1 MIKKVICII
10 LCVIVAFTA
19 TACASNGGTE
29 ESPDDV
35 LIEQI
40 NPDVDLAES
49 PDIALMEPYN
59 ENLIYIPYFSDDS
72 YSLFKT
78 EVEIESN
85 EDWYKNGKELNGE
98 FSKQVNEL
106 LIDECSFI
114 NEKWKKDWQCRSV
127 KVYSLNVREVT
138 QNEYAEYYAFYDLN
152 HGTIFID
159 ESFIGDLKGK
169 LRYVVAHE
177 LIHYLYEINSQDNKE
192 RFAFPTGTE
201 NYYIGGELDEG
212 FTDSIARK
220 YMISRFPK
228 IDRNIFQTAYMESRL
243 NVDLMAMVV
252 PEIYS
257 YYLDRD
263 VEGMKKAIDDY
274 VGDKVYCQGSACK
287 KWASMMDEIYFHF
300 YEVGVDRMQILFYF
314 YANVFPEAK
323 RDSIVI
329 RTREDSMEYAQLAQ
343 NIITNQ

>member
-1 MIKKVICII
+1 MIKKMICII

-29 ESPDDV
+29 ESLDDV
-35 LIEQI
+35 WIEQI
-40 NPDVDLAES
+40 NPDVDLEES
-49 PDIALMEPYN
+49 PDIALMETYN

-85 EDWYKNGKELNGE
+85 EDWYKNGKELNDE

-106 LIDECSFI
+106 LIDECNFI

-177 LIHYLYEINSQDNKE
+177 LIHYLYEINYQ
-192 RFAFPTGTE
+192 
-201 NYYIGGELDEG
+201 Y
-212 FTDSIARK
+212 
-220 YMISRFPK
+220 
-228 IDRNIFQTAYMESRL
+228 
-243 NVDLMAMVV
+243 
-252 PEIYS
+252 
-257 YYLDRD
+257 
-263 VEGMKKAIDDY
+263 
-274 VGDKVYCQGSACK
+274 
-287 KWASMMDEIYFHF
+287 
-300 YEVGVDRMQILFYF
+300 
-314 YANVFPEAK
+314 
-323 RDSIVI
+323 
-329 RTREDSMEYAQLAQ
+329 
-343 NIITNQ
+343 